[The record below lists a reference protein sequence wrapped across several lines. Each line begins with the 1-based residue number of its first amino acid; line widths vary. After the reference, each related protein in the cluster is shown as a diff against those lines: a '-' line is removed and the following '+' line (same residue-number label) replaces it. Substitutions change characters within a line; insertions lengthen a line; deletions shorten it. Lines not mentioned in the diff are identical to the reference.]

1 MVLTIRSQIVRF
13 NKFEKTLILGLCC
26 SLVCVATAHAA
37 PTDLPAEITTIH
49 EGTKGFIS
57 GICYLVGTSSAAV
70 GVWKFVESQSL
81 KVAGLAGTVTV
92 MSFKFPTWVIAT
104 ALI

>member
-1 MVLTIRSQIVRF
+1 MKL
-13 NKFEKTLILGLCC
+13 NKFEKTLILGICC
-26 SLVCVATAHAA
+26 GLMCVTTAHAA
-37 PTDLPAEITTIH
+37 PTDMPAEINVIH

-92 MSFKFPTWVIAT
+92 MSFKFPAWVIAT

>member
-1 MVLTIRSQIVRF
+1 MS
-13 NKFEKTLILGLCC
+13 NKKIFKICLWGLCLAVV
-26 SLVCVATAHAA
+26 SGAVFAA
-37 PTDLPAEITTIH
+37 PTDMPAEITKIH
-49 EGTKGFIS
+49 DGTKGFVS
-57 GICYLVGTSSAAV
+57 GICYLVGTFSAGV

-81 KVAGLAGTVTV
+81 KVAGIAGTVTV

>member
-1 MVLTIRSQIVRF
+1 MS
-13 NKFEKTLILGLCC
+13 NKKIFKICLWGLCLAAV
-26 SLVCVATAHAA
+26 SGAVFAA
-37 PTDLPAEITTIH
+37 PTDMPAEITKIH
-49 EGTKGFIS
+49 DGTKGFIS

>member
-1 MVLTIRSQIVRF
+1 MS
-13 NKFEKTLILGLCC
+13 NKKIFKICLWGLCLAAV
-26 SLVCVATAHAA
+26 SSAVFAA
-37 PTDLPAEITTIH
+37 PTDMPAEINVIH

-92 MSFKFPTWVIAT
+92 MSFKFPAWVIAT
-104 ALI
+104 AVI

>member
-1 MVLTIRSQIVRF
+1 MIALKRK
-13 NKFEKTLILGLCC
+13 N
-26 SLVCVATAHAA
+26 VATTIKIMVSIASLCLLATIADAA
-37 PTDLPAEITTIH
+37 PTDLPDEITKIH
-49 EGTKGFIS
+49 DGTKGFIS

>member
-1 MVLTIRSQIVRF
+1 MKFT
-13 NKFEKTLILGLCC
+13 NFEKFVLVAIC
-26 SLVCVATAHAA
+26 SSFVCATAIAA
-37 PTDLPAEITTIH
+37 PVNMPAEITAIRTGT
-49 EGTKGFIS
+49 EGYIN
-57 GICYLVGTSSAAV
+57 GICYLVGTASAAV

-81 KVAGLAGTVTV
+81 KIAALAGTVTV

>member
-1 MVLTIRSQIVRF
+1 MSDNAKTYRYMCLAGKVALLAMVAS
-13 NKFEKTLILGLCC
+13 
-26 SLVCVATAHAA
+26 VAYSA
-37 PTDLPAEITTIH
+37 PSNMPAEIATIRNGT
-49 EGTKGFIS
+49 EGYIN

-92 MSFKFPTWVIAT
+92 LSFKFPTWVIA
-104 ALI
+104 AAVI